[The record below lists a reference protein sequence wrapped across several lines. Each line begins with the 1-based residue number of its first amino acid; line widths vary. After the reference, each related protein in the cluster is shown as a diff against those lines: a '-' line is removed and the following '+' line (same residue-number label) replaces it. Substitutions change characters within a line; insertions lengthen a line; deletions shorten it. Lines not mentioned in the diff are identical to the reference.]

1 MKELDINNTVFELTE
16 KYPELID
23 ILVEMGFLG
32 IKNPVVRNTI
42 GRITTLK
49 QGCQKQGK
57 DLSEIIKK
65 LTEKGYKVKV

>member
-65 LTEKGYKVKV
+65 LEEKGYTVKV